1 VATARQPPKHHP
13 GTSLSQP
20 FVPWSALDEA
30 VLDAPVRPLVAA
42 LNRTGWARTVF
53 SCGGHPE
60 EPDSVAQGRRQAHVD
75 VVVADLGAW
84 HRFVE
89 RCRHEA
95 PAAVQRQAPAG
106 VRLRVAEGSLGPL
119 PAWLRA
125 ALAAEAG
132 AERPPPEP
140 YPPGQMHA
148 EHAPRLP
155 VAAPWWWDR
164 AALLLARRLARLL
177 RRHSSSRDG
186 PPERR
191 WRFRRLVFE
200 PVPYDA
206 EPAACRRALDAALA
220 AAVASLA
227 AC

>member
-1 VATARQPPKHHP
+1 M
-13 GTSLSQP
+13 
-20 FVPWSALDEA
+20 PWDALDEA
-30 VLDAPVRPLVAA
+30 LLDAPVRLLVAA

-60 EPDSVAQGRRQAHVD
+60 EPDSVAQGRRQAHID
-75 VVVADLGAW
+75 VVVADLNAW
-84 HRFVE
+84 RRFVE
-89 RCRHEA
+89 RCQREA

-119 PAWLRA
+119 PAWLRD

-132 AERPPPEP
+132 AERLPPEP
-140 YPPGQMHA
+140 YPPGQTHA
-148 EHAPRLP
+148 RAEPAPGQPTAARSWWARVACLVEH
-155 VAAPWWWDR
+155 W
-164 AALLLARRLARLL
+164 LARPAS
-177 RRHSSSRDG
+177 RRAESR
-186 PPERR
+186 E